1 MRIALRIWLAIA
13 LLWTLFTVGFFA
25 VVSVLILRAPEF
37 PLGITFVQTRG
48 LPRLW
53 ITVPSFLLGV
63 AGIILL
69 IVRRTTGAKCLLLYS
84 AFWTASM
91 LFDVVERMRILVR
104 SSLAVCLTG
113 MCTTL
118 PVTLAILAAFALC
131 ALWYWREGFPRL
143 AH

>member
-1 MRIALRIWLAIA
+1 
-13 LLWTLFTVGFFA
+13 
-25 VVSVLILRAPEF
+25 
-37 PLGITFVQTRG
+37 
-48 LPRLW
+48 
-53 ITVPSFLLGV
+53 
-63 AGIILL
+63 
-69 IVRRTTGAKCLLLYS
+69 
-84 AFWTASM
+84 
-91 LFDVVERMRILVR
+91 VERMRILVR